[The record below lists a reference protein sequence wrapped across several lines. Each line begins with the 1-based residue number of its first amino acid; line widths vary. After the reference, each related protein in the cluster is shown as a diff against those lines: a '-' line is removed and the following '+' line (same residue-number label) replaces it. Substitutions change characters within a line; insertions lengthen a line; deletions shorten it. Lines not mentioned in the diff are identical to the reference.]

1 MIDWTLASNIAVAL
15 EACTGRTYP
24 EAARLLTEHFNS
36 HIDPEQLRGAIRRY
50 KARAQR
56 QEVRFSKPVVTNRR
70 EMPRPSAAPRDE
82 IAHEITFGAI
92 ADSHLGSNYER
103 LDILESLYDIY
114 AERGIERVFHAGN
127 YIDGESSVNS
137 DSIHTH
143 GIDGQANYFVGCYP
157 SRVGMTTYYISG
169 DDHEAWFKGIDIGQH
184 IEDIARRQGR
194 EDLKYLGYMEADV
207 PLVEGSDRMI
217 RVLHAGGGSSYALT
231 YTSQKIIDTY
241 DDSEKPDI
249 LLIGHYHKAS
259 YLPNYRG
266 VAIWSLG
273 CQQEQTPFMRKK
285 RLHADLGG
293 WAITVGLSVEDE
305 IVRVSSEFFS
315 YPSRPWRSR

>member
-1 MIDWTLASNIAVAL
+1 MIDWTSSSNVQIAL

-24 EAARLLTEHFNS
+24 EAAALLSEHFKTVI
-36 HIDPEQLRGAIRRY
+36 HPEQLRGAIRRY
-50 KARAQR
+50 KARMQAN
-56 QEVRFSKPVVTNRR
+56 EDRFSLPIVTNRR
-70 EMPRPSAAPRDE
+70 DVERQAPVPRSNVVQE
-82 IAHEITFGAI
+82 VTFGAL

-114 AERGIERVFHAGN
+114 TERNIERVFHAGN

-137 DSIHTH
+137 DDIHVH
-143 GIDGQANYFVGCYP
+143 GIDGQANYFVSCYP
-157 SRVGMTTYYISG
+157 NRPGVTTYYISG
-169 DDHEAWFKGIDIGQH
+169 DDHEAWFKSIDMGQH
-184 IEDIARRQGR
+184 VEDIARRQGR
-194 EDLKYLGYMEADV
+194 TDLKYLGHMEADV
-207 PLVEGSDRMI
+207 PLIEGSERVI

-231 YTSQKIIDTY
+231 YTSQKIIDGY
-241 DDSEKPDI
+241 DDFEKPDI

-293 WAITVGLSVEDE
+293 WIITVGLNEEDQ

-315 YPSRPWRSR
+315 YPARKWASR